1 MSRRGYIFIIGILVG
16 FVLSQQYYT
25 NKLISQHE
33 KYVSVLTEKSKVENT
48 SIDSVLTIKV
58 TDITSEVENALRSE
72 FSREKPQEVHN
83 HITNIHNTTLV
94 VDTVSNLKNQDYG
107 LEVAYSESQ

>member
-33 KYVSVLTEKSKVENT
+33 KYVSAFTQKSKVEKINLE
-48 SIDSVLTIKV
+48 SVIDTKV
-58 TDITSEVENALRSE
+58 TNATLEVKKSLQSD
-72 FSREKPQEVHN
+72 FSREKQQEVHN
-83 HITNIHNTTLV
+83 HIIYQTTV
-94 VDTVSNLKNQDYG
+94 NVDTVINLKNQDYG
-107 LEVAYSESQ
+107 LEVAYIESQ